1 MHTFSAFHAYSDR
14 SPRGDVCTSVGG
26 ESYFLVGVSFIGLG
40 CRIRIDLRFLW
51 IDLRFADRIEVLWI
65 GWMQNFLANWSCYSG
80 VVLVE
85 LAGR

>member
-51 IDLRFADRIEVLWI
+51 IDLRFADRIEVLWM
-65 GWMQNFLANWSCYSG
+65 GWMQNFWRIGLAIW
-80 VVLVE
+80 V
-85 LAGR
+85 